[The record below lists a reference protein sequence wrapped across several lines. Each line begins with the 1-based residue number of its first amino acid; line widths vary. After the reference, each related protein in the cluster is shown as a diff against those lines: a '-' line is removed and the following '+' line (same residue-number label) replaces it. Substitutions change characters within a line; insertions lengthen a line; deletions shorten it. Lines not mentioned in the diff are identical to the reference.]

1 MKLTQGELYL
11 LLDLVDAEITDR
23 DRSGMGST
31 VYLPSERVCL
41 ETLYSKLR
49 QEYESK
55 IYSKLRQE
63 YESKR

>member
-1 MKLTQGELYL
+1 MKLTRGELCL

-49 QEYESK
+49 QEYE
-55 IYSKLRQE
+55 R
-63 YESKR
+63 KRT